1 MKLRIF
7 IIFLSL
13 LLIGSFVLLQ
23 TRFFWD
29 ALNPIFYRH
38 LLNQN
43 AGIYKI
49 DPLLIAAII
58 QTESKFYAKA
68 ESEAGAIGLM
78 QIMPATGRE
87 IAKKLNLT
95 NFHEN
100 DLYVPE
106 INIRIGC
113 YYIYELR
120 REFGDDL
127 VAILAGYNA
136 GKGKVRAWKVSK
148 GRLEVDFIP
157 FSETRNFVRLVLSN
171 YRRLK
176 FMQKIKQIVT
186 FYR

>member
-1 MKLRIF
+1 MKQRFFIF
-7 IIFLSL
+7 FISFLIIGTFA
-13 LLIGSFVLLQ
+13 IVQ

-29 ALNPIFYRH
+29 LLNPIFYRN

-58 QTESKFYAKA
+58 QTESKFYSKA

-87 IAKKLNLT
+87 IAGKLNLT
-95 NFHEN
+95 NFHER

-113 YYIYELR
+113 HYIYELR
-120 REFGDDL
+120 KEFGNDL
-127 VAILAGYNA
+127 VAILASYNA
-136 GKGKVRAWKVSK
+136 GKRNVRSWKVSK
-148 GRLEVDFIP
+148 GRLEVAYIP
-157 FSETRNFVRLVLSN
+157 FSETRVFVQSVLFN

-176 FMQKIKQIVT
+176 FMQKIKQLVT
-186 FYR
+186 FF